1 MKLLLAAALLATPA
15 LVLSGCSGDAAARDG
30 GAPAAGA
37 PRPALS
43 TETLLTDSETEYD
56 SGADWFRT
64 GSGEGDGQ
72 DAFNPCAAQSLTGTG
87 ATTVVRADYELR
99 NSGAGAPEVT
109 GDYLVEV
116 VGQYDDEAAA
126 TRAWTTINGWLEEC
140 AARPADLTSYRTL
153 QTRKVAIPETDAVI
167 TEAHVG
173 PVPKEVDP
181 NGDAAY
187 LVETGVVRKGD
198 RVVVL
203 TSVVVGQ
210 DYDFLGGTP
219 VERMLPKAAARL

>member
-1 MKLLLAAALLATPA
+1 MKHLVVATLLATPA
-15 LVLSGCSGDAAARDG
+15 LLLSACDGDASARDVRT
-30 GAPAAGA
+30 PVTDT
-37 PRPALS
+37 PPALS
-43 TETLLTDSETEYD
+43 TETLLTDAETEYS

-87 ATTVVRADYELR
+87 ATSVVRADYELR
-99 NSGAGAPEVT
+99 NVGGTPEVT
-109 GDYLVEV
+109 GDHLVEV

-126 TRAWTTINGWLEEC
+126 TRAWTTIGGWLEEC
-140 AARPADLTSYRTL
+140 TARPADVTSYRSL
-153 QTRKVAIPETDAVI
+153 QTRKVAIPGADATITDS
-167 TEAHVG
+167 HFG
-173 PVPKEVDP
+173 PVPKEADP
-181 NGDAAY
+181 SGESAY
-187 LVETGVVRKGD
+187 LMETGVVRKGD

-210 DYDFLGGTP
+210 DYDFLDGTP